1 MLKSNGIPEYAE
13 VTQVL
18 ISAYTAASWAGVGYL
33 ESADGVCVRV
43 YVCLYVCVCWLFRE
57 R

>member
-43 YVCLYVCVCWLFRE
+43 YVCVYVCVCLLFRE